1 LTVFVVGKHP
11 APMCF
16 RPTLLLGRHA
26 IASLPR
32 WFLAWQLVGAS
43 FASFTAMAEW
53 PEFRGPYEN
62 GQTPVGKG
70 GGTLGLPLHWSET
83 ENVSWKT
90 AIPFRGWSTPV
101 VLGDQTW
108 LTTATLDG
116 HDFFVLCLDAHTGEI
131 RLNQALFHCENPEP
145 LGNNV
150 NCYATPSA
158 VIEPGRV
165 YVHFG
170 SFGTACL
177 DTKSFK
183 VLWQRQDLPCRH
195 YRGPSSSPVLFENL
209 LILTMDGADQQ
220 YVAALDKDT
229 GRTIWKTARSVEWND
244 ENVPGKMAREGD
256 LRKAHS
262 TPLLAKVGDTT
273 QLLSTGAKAGY
284 GYDPRTGRELWRVRY
299 PAWSSAPR
307 PVYEQGLAF
316 LITGLGKTELWAVRP
331 NGQGDATDTNVVW
344 KFDTLVAKTA
354 SPIVFEGLLYMVSD
368 DGAVTCLESTTGK
381 QVWRERI
388 GGTYAASPICGDG
401 RLYFCSQ
408 QGNTIVIKAG
418 QSFQALA
425 TNTLAD
431 GFMASPAV
439 DGQALFLRTKTHLY
453 RIESK

>member
-1 LTVFVVGKHP
+1 
-11 APMCF
+11 MD
-16 RPTLLLGRHA
+16 
-26 IASLPR
+26 
-32 WFLAWQLVGAS
+32 
-43 FASFTAMAEW
+43 
-53 PEFRGPYEN
+53 
-62 GQTPVGKG
+62 
-70 GGTLGLPLHWSET
+70 
-83 ENVSWKT
+83 
-90 AIPFRGWSTPV
+90 
-101 VLGDQTW
+101 DQIW

-116 HDFFVLCLDAHTGEI
+116 HDFFVLCVDARTGHV
-131 RLNQALFHCENPEP
+131 RLNDSLFYCENPEP

-170 SFGTACL
+170 SYGTACM
-177 DTKSFK
+177 DTKTFK
-183 VLWQRQDLPCRH
+183 AVWQRQDLPCRH

-220 YVAALDKDT
+220 YVVALDKKT
-229 GRTIWKTARSVEWND
+229 GHTVWKTLRSVEWND

-262 TPLLAKVGDTT
+262 TPLLAKVGEATE
-273 QLLSTGAKAGY
+273 LLSTGAKAGY

-299 PAWSSAPR
+299 PAWSAAPR
-307 PVYEQGLAF
+307 PVYDQGLAF
-316 LITGLGKTELWAVRP
+316 FVTGLGKTELWAVRP
-331 NGQGDATDTNVVW
+331 NGDGDVTDTHVAW
-344 KFDTLVAKTA
+344 KVDTAVAKTA

-368 DGAVTCLESTTGK
+368 DGAIACLESKTGK

-388 GGTYAASPICGDG
+388 GGTYAASPICADG

-408 QGNTIVIKAG
+408 QGNTIVLKPS

-425 TNTLAD
+425 TNTLTD

-439 DGQALFLRTKTHLY
+439 DGKALFLRTKTHLY
-453 RIESK
+453 RIESN